1 MKQPIKLM
9 SPKAAPINKLLT
21 LAGKVMAKTKVR
33 KFTLRVGT
41 KPGKWDIFNGELSK
55 KVKDM
60 TVTPLTGNPPKLF
73 AELSYPAPKDQ
84 GAARRDRT
92 PSTNSGPAQPH
103 PRHHEENILHGE
115 KPIEITLV

>member
-1 MKQPIKLM
+1 M

-21 LAGKVMAKTKVR
+21 LAWKVMAQTNIR

-55 KVKDM
+55 KVKEM
-60 TVTPLTGNPPKLF
+60 TLTPLTGNPPKLF

-84 GAARRDRT
+84 DAARMSRT
-92 PSTNSGPAQPH
+92 LSKNLGSAQPH
-103 PRHHEENILHGE
+103 PHHHEENILHSE